1 MTSVDKLRHDKKMNF
16 RVLRFAVLAFL
27 LLFAQQGAAVHALAH
42 FSDFAPTP
50 SSQDKQLPHS
60 SACDK
65 CISYSHMGGALHASG
80 LVFHAADLIFVQSGA
95 LSLGIPTVSVF
106 PYAAR
111 APPHLV

>member
-1 MTSVDKLRHDKKMNF
+1 MNF
-16 RVLRFAVLAFL
+16 RVLRFAILAIL
-27 LLFAQQGAAVHALAH
+27 MLFAQQGAAVHALAH

-65 CISYSHMGGALHASG
+65 CISYSHMGGALHASS
-80 LVFHAADLIFVQSGA
+80 LVFHAGDLLYAQPGA